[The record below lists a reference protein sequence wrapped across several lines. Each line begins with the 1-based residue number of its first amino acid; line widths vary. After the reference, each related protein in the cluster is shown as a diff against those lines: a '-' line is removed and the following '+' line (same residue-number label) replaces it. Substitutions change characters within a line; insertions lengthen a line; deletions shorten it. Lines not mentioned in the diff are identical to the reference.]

1 MTSFALQKMS
11 LKMLLIV
18 NNGSYLLDG
27 TIFLGMF
34 QEVEC
39 LMYDVLLALC
49 VKGVA
54 EYSAKQVIHKKNP
67 W

>member
-1 MTSFALQKMS
+1 MQKMS

-27 TIFLGMF
+27 TIFLGML

-39 LMYDVLLALC
+39 LVYDVLLALC
-49 VKGVA
+49 IIWGPQ
-54 EYSAKQVIHKKNP
+54 YPAKQVIRKKNP